1 LYSRNLK
8 TTNFKIMEMT
18 KFAQTQEVIADKSAI
33 YNKTFDLLTDTKTN
47 WGVTK
52 KPLTCP
58 DGYPTES
65 FGIYRNDNNKW
76 LGTVGKQYEVMQ
88 NSTLAENIIEA
99 SMDISEKFRGG
110 ELYGG
115 KKVYYQAQ
123 LEDTFIANDT
133 IKRYVTGLNSHD
145 GSSSIGFGF
154 TNQVVVCQNT
164 FHIAMKEVSRF
175 RHTASAQQ
183 RVEIA
188 RQEINRMLKIE
199 NGLMEN
205 YKRMADAKIN
215 DVVTKRVIADL
226 FNFSEEDFDK
236 DTKDFSTKKVNDLSK
251 FSEILESELNSHGR
265 TLWGLFNAVTWKTNH
280 QDVKEGKGLENV
292 MVGSGYRKNLNAY
305 NIIVDSLPKIVAT
318 V

>member
-1 LYSRNLK
+1 METIQK
-8 TTNFKIMEMT
+8 T
-18 KFAQTQEVIADKSAI
+18 QTQEVIVDKAEI
-33 YNKTFDLLTDTKTN
+33 YNKTFELLSDTKTT

-76 LGTVGKQYEVMQ
+76 LGTVGRTYEIMQ
-88 NSTLAENIIEA
+88 NATLAENIIEA

-123 LEDTFIANDT
+123 LQDAQIANDT
-133 IKRYVTGLNSHD
+133 IKRYITGLNSHD

-154 TNQVVVCQNT
+154 TNTVVVCQNT
-164 FHIAMKEVSRF
+164 FYVAMKEVNRF
-175 RHTASAQQ
+175 RHSASAQQ
-183 RVEIA
+183 RVELA
-188 RQEINRMLKIE
+188 REEIRRVLKVE
-199 NGLMEN
+199 SGLMDN
-205 YKRMADAKIN
+205 YKRMADTKISTA
-215 DVVTKRVIADL
+215 VTKRVIADL
-226 FNFSEEDFDK
+226 FKFAEEDFGK
-236 DTKDFSTKKVNDLSK
+236 ETKDFSTKKVNDIAK
-251 FSEILESELNSHGR
+251 FSEILDSELKSHGQ

-280 QDVKEGKGLENV
+280 QDVKENKGLENV

-305 NIIVDSLPKIVAT
+305 NIIVDSLPTLVAT

>member
-1 LYSRNLK
+1 
-8 TTNFKIMEMT
+8 ME
-18 KFAQTQEVIADKSAI
+18 AIQTEKPQEVIADKSEI
-33 YNKTFDLLTDTKTN
+33 YNKTFELLSDTKTT

-76 LGTVGKQYEVMQ
+76 LGTVGKTYELMQ
-88 NSTLAENIIEA
+88 NATLAENIIEA

-123 LEDTFIANDT
+123 LQDSQIANDT
-133 IKRYVTGLNSHD
+133 IKRYITGLNSHD

-154 TNQVVVCQNT
+154 TNTVVVCQNT
-164 FHIAMKEVSRF
+164 FYMAMKEVNRF
-175 RHTASAQQ
+175 RHSASAQQ
-183 RVEIA
+183 RVELA
-188 RQEINRMLKIE
+188 REEIRRVLKAE
-199 NGLMEN
+199 SGLLDN
-205 YKRMADAKIN
+205 YKRMADTKISTA
-215 DVVTKRVIADL
+215 VTKRVIADL
-226 FNFSEEDFDK
+226 FKFSEEDFDK
-236 DTKDFSTKKVNDLSK
+236 DVKEFSTKKVNDLAK
-251 FSEILESELNSHGR
+251 FNVILESELNSHGQ

-280 QDVKEGKGLENV
+280 DDVKGEKGLENV

-305 NIIVDSLPKIVAT
+305 GIIVDSLPKLAVT

>member
-1 LYSRNLK
+1 MEAIQ
-8 TTNFKIMEMT
+8 TTN
-18 KFAQTQEVIADKSAI
+18 AQELIADKSEI
-33 YNKTFDLLTDTKTN
+33 YNKTFELLSDTKTT

-76 LGTVGKQYEVMQ
+76 LGTVGKTYEMMQ
-88 NSTLAENIIEA
+88 NATLAENIIEA

-123 LEDTFIANDT
+123 LQDTQIANDT
-133 IKRYVTGLNSHD
+133 IKRYITGLNSHD

-154 TNQVVVCQNT
+154 TNTVVVCQNT
-164 FHIAMKEVSRF
+164 FYMAMKEVNRF
-175 RHTASAQQ
+175 RHSASAQQ
-183 RVEIA
+183 RVEVA
-188 RQEINRMLKIE
+188 RDEIRRVLKAE
-199 NGLMEN
+199 SGLMDN
-205 YKRMADAKIN
+205 YKRMADTKIN
-215 DVVTKRVIADL
+215 TAVTKRVIADL
-226 FNFSEEDFDK
+226 FKFSEDDFDK
-236 DTKDFSTKKVNDLSK
+236 ETKDFSTKKVNDLSK
-251 FSEILESELNSHGR
+251 FNDILESELSSHGQ

-280 QDVKEGKGLENV
+280 QDVKENKGLENV

-305 NIIVDSLPKIVAT
+305 NIIVDALPTLVTT

>member
-1 LYSRNLK
+1 ME
-8 TTNFKIMEMT
+8 TTNFTQAK
-18 KFAQTQEVIADKSAI
+18 AQEVIVDKSAI

-76 LGTVGKQYEVMQ
+76 LGTVGKQYELMH

-123 LEDTFIANDT
+123 LEDTHIANDT

-145 GSSSIGFGF
+145 GSTSIGFGF

-164 FHIAMKEVSRF
+164 FHIAMKEVNRF
-175 RHTASAQQ
+175 RHTTSAQQ
-183 RVEIA
+183 RVELA
-188 RQEINRMLKIE
+188 RIEINRMLKIE
-199 NGLMEN
+199 SGLMEN

-215 DVVTKRVIADL
+215 TQVTKRVIADL
-226 FNFSEEDFDK
+226 FGFNEEDFDK
-236 DTKDFSTKKVNDLSK
+236 EEKDFSTKKVNDLKK
-251 FSEILESELNSHGR
+251 FNDILESELNSHGR

-280 QDVKEGKGLENV
+280 QDVKEGRSLENV
-292 MVGSGYRKNLNAY
+292 MVGSGYKKNLNAY
-305 NIIVDSLPKIVAT
+305 NIIVDSLPVT
-318 V
+318 VGMV

>member
-1 LYSRNLK
+1 MD
-8 TTNFKIMEMT
+8 IT
-18 KFAQTQEVIADKSAI
+18 KFAETQEAIADKSVI
-33 YNKTFDLLTDTKTN
+33 YNKTFELLTDTKTN

-52 KPLTCP
+52 KPLACP

-65 FGIYRNDNNKW
+65 FGIYRNDNNLW
-76 LGTVGKQYEVMQ
+76 LGTVGKQYELMQ

-123 LEDTFIANDT
+123 LQDTHIANDT

-154 TNQVVVCQNT
+154 TNTVVVCQNT
-164 FHIAMKEVSRF
+164 FYMAMKEVNRF
-175 RHTASAQQ
+175 RHSASAQQ
-183 RVEIA
+183 RVELA

-199 NGLMEN
+199 SGLMDN
-205 YKRMADAKIN
+205 YKRMADVKISN
-215 DVVTKRVIADL
+215 VVTKRVIADL
-226 FNFSEEDFDK
+226 FGFNDEDFDK
-236 DTKDFSTKKVNDLSK
+236 DTTDFSTKKINELAK
-251 FSEILESELNSHGR
+251 FKEILDSELNSHGQ

-280 QDVKEGKGLENV
+280 QDAKEGKSLENV
-292 MVGSGYRKNLNAY
+292 MVGSGYKKNLNAY

>member
-1 LYSRNLK
+1 
-8 TTNFKIMEMT
+8 MEAIQT
-18 KFAQTQEVIADKSAI
+18 AQTQGVVVVDKTEI
-33 YNKTFDLLTDTKTN
+33 YNKTFELLSDTKTT

-76 LGTVGKQYEVMQ
+76 LGTVGKTYEMMQ
-88 NSTLAENIIEA
+88 NATLAENIIEA

-123 LEDTFIANDT
+123 LLDTQIANDT
-133 IKRYVTGLNSHD
+133 IKRYITGLNSHD

-154 TNQVVVCQNT
+154 TNTVVVCQNT
-164 FHIAMKEVSRF
+164 FYMAMKEVNRF
-175 RHTASAQQ
+175 RHSASAQQ
-183 RVEIA
+183 RVELA
-188 RQEINRMLKIE
+188 REEIRRVLKAE
-199 NGLMEN
+199 SGLMDN
-205 YKRMADAKIN
+205 YKRMADTKIN
-215 DVVTKRVIADL
+215 TAVTKKVIADL
-226 FNFSEEDFDK
+226 FKFSEDDFDK
-236 DTKDFSTKKVNDLSK
+236 DTKEFSTKKVNDLSK
-251 FSEILESELNSHGR
+251 FNDILESELSSHGQ

-280 QDVKEGKGLENV
+280 QDVKENKGLENV

-305 NIIVDSLPKIVAT
+305 NIIVDALPTLVTT

>member
-1 LYSRNLK
+1 
-8 TTNFKIMEMT
+8 MET
-18 KFAQTQEVIADKSAI
+18 LQSLETQQLTSDKSKI
-33 YNKTFDLLTDTKTN
+33 YNQTFELLSDTKTN

-65 FGIYRNDNNKW
+65 FGIYRNDNNLW
-76 LGTVGKQYEVMQ
+76 LGTVGKQYELMQ

-123 LEDTFIANDT
+123 LQDTKIANDT

-154 TNQVVVCQNT
+154 TNTVVVCQNT
-164 FHIAMKEVSRF
+164 FYMAMKEVNRF
-175 RHTASAQQ
+175 RHSASAQQ
-183 RVEIA
+183 RVELA
-188 RQEINRMLKIE
+188 RKEIRRTLE
-199 NGLMEN
+199 VESVLMDN
-205 YKRMADAKIN
+205 YKRMADVKIN
-215 DVVTKRVIADL
+215 NVVTKKVIADL
-226 FNFSEEDFDK
+226 FGFNDEDFDK
-236 DTKDFSTKKVNDLSK
+236 ETTDFSTKKINDITK
-251 FSEILESELNSHGR
+251 FKEILDSELNSHGQ

-280 QDVKEGKGLENV
+280 QDVKEGRGLENV
-292 MVGSGYRKNLNAY
+292 MVGSGYKKNLNAY
-305 NIIVDSLPKIVAT
+305 NIIVDSLPKSFAT

>member
-1 LYSRNLK
+1 
-8 TTNFKIMEMT
+8 MEAIQT
-18 KFAQTQEVIADKSAI
+18 AQTQGVVVVDKTEI
-33 YNKTFDLLTDTKTN
+33 YNKTFELLSDTKTT

-76 LGTVGKQYEVMQ
+76 LGTVGKTYEMMQ
-88 NSTLAENIIEA
+88 NATLAENIIEA

-123 LEDTFIANDT
+123 LLDTQIANDT
-133 IKRYVTGLNSHD
+133 IKRYITGLNSHD

-154 TNQVVVCQNT
+154 TNTVVVCQNT
-164 FHIAMKEVSRF
+164 FYMAMKEVNRF
-175 RHTASAQQ
+175 RHSASAQQ
-183 RVEIA
+183 RVELA
-188 RQEINRMLKIE
+188 REEIRRVLKAE
-199 NGLMEN
+199 SGLMDN
-205 YKRMADAKIN
+205 YKRMADTKIN
-215 DVVTKRVIADL
+215 TAVTKRVIADL
-226 FNFSEEDFDK
+226 FKFSEDDFDK
-236 DTKDFSTKKVNDLSK
+236 DTKEFSTKKVNDLSK
-251 FSEILESELNSHGR
+251 FNDILESELSSHGQ

-280 QDVKEGKGLENV
+280 QDVKENKGLENV

-305 NIIVDSLPKIVAT
+305 NIIVDALPTLVTT